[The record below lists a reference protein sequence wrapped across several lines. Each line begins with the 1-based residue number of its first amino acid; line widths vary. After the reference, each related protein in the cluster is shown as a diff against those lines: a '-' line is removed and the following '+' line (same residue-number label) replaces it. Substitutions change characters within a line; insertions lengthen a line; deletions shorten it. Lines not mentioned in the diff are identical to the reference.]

1 MRRFLVFALIILS
14 TIFLVAKANVLVW
27 TLVRAIT
34 WEEISP
40 ILIRVFSSLYYSV
53 IVREALNYYDQH
65 KSFLTYQEQVHPD
78 IQQMVE
84 QVKVYRVAQV
94 TLSTGEEF
102 FYLKF
107 ASEHITNQRMVDM
120 FPLTTTMEFGMS
132 YIYNTNQVIVPITN
146 YDILLEA
153 RSYRSQ
159 VYVDKIVIDV
169 PNFSYPGNFDWVAV
183 TKFEK
188 PIHKTYICPFGRD
201 HSLYLQ
207 GGIEIVEV
215 SLKMYLSPRLTQGTF
230 IYQEYYPTAIQSTT
244 FFGDLYDQKGHIYA
258 LWNSAGSYFTR
269 TTQVQYVGIIQ
280 GMYTYVVVQKW
291 EWTMVDVVVQDPSAS
306 SFPYGIGK
314 DVAGYFVWEG
324 VLKNTG
330 TVDVLSKEEIQY
342 LESITSNTVEDVV
355 GGVDI
360 VVIDNNIP
368 QEVIDAVENIE
379 LASYENTPLSD
390 TEEESFV
397 QEIFSST
404 YTLIRQFFYDLWNT
418 YNELF
423 TRKIPFSIPYD
434 IFYFI
439 EKIRLHQKDV
449 QEILST
455 QYTFSFPFTSAVVTF
470 SLSQI
475 IPQPIVNVLYAV
487 RVIFSIFLGLLIFRF
502 LRKML

>member
-1 MRRFLVFALIILS
+1 MRRIFVFALIIS
-14 TIFLVAKANVLVW
+14 TLIVIVKANVLVW
-27 TLVRAIT
+27 SLVRTVA

-40 ILIRVFSSLYYSV
+40 ILIRVFSSLYYSLV
-53 IVREALNYYDQH
+53 VREALSYYDQN
-65 KSFLTYQEQVHPD
+65 KIFLFDQEQFVD
-78 IQQMVE
+78 SNIQEMV
-84 QVKVYRVAQV
+84 QNVKVYRAAKI
-94 TLSTGEEF
+94 TLNGDEF
-102 FYLKF
+102 TYIKF
-107 ASEHITNQRMVDM
+107 ASEHITNQRLVDT

-183 TKFEK
+183 TKFER
-188 PIHKTYICPFGRD
+188 PIHKTYICPFSRD

-291 EWTMVDVVVQDPSAS
+291 EWTMVDVVVQDPTA
-306 SFPYGIGK
+306 SFPFGIGK

-324 VLKNTG
+324 VLKDTG

-342 LESITSNTVEDVV
+342 LESITENALQDVV
-355 GGVDI
+355 GGVD
-360 VVIDNNIP
+360 VVVVDSVP
-368 QEVIDAVENIE
+368 QEVIDAVGNIE
-379 LASYENTPLSD
+379 LASYENTPLSH
-390 TEEESFV
+390 TEEQSFV
-397 QEIFSST
+397 QEIFNST
-404 YTLIRQFFYDLWNT
+404 YFLVRDFFHDLWNT

-434 IFYFI
+434 IFYFF